1 MQTFFDTRRDM
12 VAALVPTGG
21 VIAEIG
27 VFEGE
32 FSEYMWKTLKPSR
45 MYLVDTWEG
54 DVTSGDADGNGVR
67 TVAGEEAMQAA
78 VRRFQGVETVVHC
91 RQKSVEFL
99 RKVQRGSLDMVYVD
113 ADHSRDAALE
123 DLTAAW
129 SRLHPGGWLMGHD
142 YEVNP
147 EKCRGTYE
155 FGVKSAVKAF
165 LQAHP
170 DARLEAL
177 ANDGCVSFAIRKAKD
192 VVTFGDV
199 EEPAP
204 SVAVVSLSDRP
215 EVRGRSW
222 PVLHAYCQ
230 RHGYLFVTSEVSLC
244 EERHPSWSKLLLLK
258 EIMWR
263 FPVLKTVVWVDDD
276 VIITRPETPLTEL
289 LQEFLADPVAL
300 MAVQQDYYGQVFNM
314 GVCAVKNVAATWHL
328 LDGLFQTAAKDT
340 HRDMLWEQTALQR
353 MWRVND
359 HVRAMVWVLRP
370 RTIQSF
376 FRGTDHEAY
385 RWAPGDFAAHVLGT
399 VDEASRIE
407 GMDRVLEHLAAQGGG
422 A

>member
-1 MQTFFDTRRDM
+1 MRTFDTRCEM

-21 VIAEIG
+21 VVAEIG

-32 FSEYMWKTLKPSR
+32 FSEYMWRTLKPSR
-45 MYLVDTWEG
+45 MYLVDTWDGDIASG
-54 DVTSGDADGNGVR
+54 DVDGNDVR
-67 TVAGEEAMQAA
+67 TVTGEEAMQRA
-78 VRRFQGVETVVHC
+78 VQRFQGVDTVLHVK
-91 RQKSVEFL
+91 QKSTDFL
-99 RKVQRGSLDMVYVD
+99 RKIQQSSLDLVYVD
-113 ADHSRDAALE
+113 ADHSHEGVLA
-123 DLTAAW
+123 DLQAAW
-129 SRLHPGGWLMGHD
+129 SRLTPGGWLMGHD
-142 YEVNP
+142 YETNP
-147 EKCRGTYE
+147 AKCRTTYA
-155 FGVKSAVKAF
+155 FGVKSAVEAF
-165 LQAHP
+165 LAEHA

-177 ANDGCVSFAIRKAKD
+177 AQDGCVSFAIRKLTD
-192 VVTFGDV
+192 IVTFGDV
-199 EEPAP
+199 VDEPVP
-204 SVAVVSLSDRP
+204 SVAVVSLSDRA

-244 EERHPSWSKLLLLK
+244 EERHPSWSKLLLMK

-276 VIITRPETPLTEL
+276 VIVTRPETPLTEM
-289 LQEFLADPVAL
+289 LQDFLADPVAL

-328 LDGLFQTAAKDT
+328 LDGIWQSAAEDT
-340 HRDMLWEQTALQR
+340 HKGHLWEQTALQR

-359 HVRAMVWVLRP
+359 NLRAMVWILRP

-376 FRGTDHEAY
+376 YRATDHEAY

-399 VDEASRIE
+399 VDDRHRIAL
-407 GMDRVLEHLAAQGGG
+407 MDQVLSTLPTAPQN
-422 A
+422 